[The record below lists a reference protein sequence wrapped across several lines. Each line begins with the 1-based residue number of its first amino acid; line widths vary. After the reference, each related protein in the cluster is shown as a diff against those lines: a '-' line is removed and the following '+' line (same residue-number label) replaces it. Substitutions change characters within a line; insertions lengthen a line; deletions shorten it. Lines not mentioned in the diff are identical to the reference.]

1 MGVMVYAEN
10 EGDPFLGRSLT
21 RTSHISEETMRAV
34 DNEIRRILE
43 EQYTTARKLIE
54 DNADKVN
61 EISPKTTLEIK
72 ANVSPSELN
81 VKYVRRF
88 RIDRIRFVPAK
99 NN

>member
-1 MGVMVYAEN
+1 MGDVYMKTVKVWSAYQF
-10 EGDPFLGRSLT
+10 P
-21 RTSHISEETMRAV
+21 TSDFYDAMWYL
-34 DNEIRRILE
+34 N
-43 EQYTTARKLIE
+43 E